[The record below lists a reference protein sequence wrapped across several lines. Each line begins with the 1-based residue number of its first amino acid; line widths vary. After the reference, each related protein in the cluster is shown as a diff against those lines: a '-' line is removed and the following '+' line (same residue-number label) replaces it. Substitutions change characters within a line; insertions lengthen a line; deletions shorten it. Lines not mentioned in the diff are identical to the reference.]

1 ELGGVFTPPEGNHL
15 VPVGWYIDYDG
26 GNHIRSNGGA
36 GGACGPGVSTYRA
49 LTDFSKMDANF
60 DALLQSFADHDNDPA
75 SFPEVQNVYIVYEQQ
90 NRVTVR
96 HYLYDPSLGA
106 GAATTTKVLADTSAV
121 IVDGGAYNGMPL
133 GLAGMV
139 AVGATSTDGTTVFQ
153 NNPTAAGI
161 MAGGSLGDGSGGA
174 VSQITG
180 HGSSKFE
187 FVGAPT
193 ASQAQFFTVR
203 IGAVNSDA
211 TISYYYEMAGADGIP
226 NSDSITVTAR
236 FVDRSGAAVA
246 AAHVLG
252 VRKGR
257 PLAVTND
264 GSASGNAAHSIVPT
278 PVDAEKPNAKWLFSG
293 EPTADANPPRFGD
306 SDPNP
311 NSHPEKWVVNST
323 ADEQILFYYDY
334 ATDGSTPDRDQ
345 WVRVYYTAFDGLS
358 GAANVK
364 LKDADTNIALVSKAF
379 EKDAPSF
386 PGYVYAGLFHG
397 IYADGDT
404 GAKPGG
410 LDPDDK
416 RLTLTPSER
425 AGAPTDT
432 WTFVYEPGATFTASV
447 DGIAD
452 RVTSRILTLEFSA
465 PVKGLLASELSLE
478 GMGADSGAASFG
490 TPVGLG
496 GNPSDGYATWTVPLS
511 GVAQGGARVSISRNA
526 FSFAPEEGG
535 ADEVSLSKGP
545 ALVSAAFNG
554 EEDRATTSVLTLS
567 FDKPIAD
574 LNTLATASLT
584 ASGEG
589 RADIAELSAA
599 APAVTDTDDPDYG
612 KIWKLIIGGV
622 FRQGSVTVTVS
633 LPAALY
639 TLEPDTASG
648 SAWAERRYL
657 VYHKGSADFVSGAPP
672 LAVGSAGFGYIF
684 ASEFTQTVADAGTL
698 SKPGYTLYGWS
709 ESDPWAAG
717 GSDTPSRTYFRG
729 ERITLDTPW
738 TRKADPNA
746 LGGAAPPEGATE
758 LFPVWLAPPQP
769 RLNAPVVVAGGSAML
784 TGRVLRVTHDFT
796 VRLEYRAV
804 GAPGWTVLFDES
816 EYGTLGAGGAQPAWR
831 FFDSDT
837 DAPAWYIPAAA
848 LTPGR
853 DYEVRLTATD
863 AEVARN
869 APYAIDTAVFR
880 VPASGGY
887 GGGGAEIPGIVD
899 NQSGDSRKAIVTIQ
913 EGNIV
918 VAAPIALSVGNGE
931 RVRFTFTHIADGYY
945 NVVADFDGE
954 RVTRGVR
961 VADGIVY
968 EVISGRRIDDS
979 NLLTLV
985 LGRTQSVVQ
994 ILEGA
999 PPASVDGLPELFG
1012 ARNIFDAIGNALD
1025 GLVNTGGIVELK
1037 LMVDYLGG
1045 GASGAA
1051 SRIPAADKS
1060 AIVAAA
1066 AAKAHTAVEYYDFSL
1081 VKTCYDRFGIP
1092 AGDPQHITDVGAG
1105 RSLVISF
1112 RLPSTVSTGALA
1124 AVYRVHGTGAGGKPA
1139 VQALGLGAE
1148 NKNAAGEYFEVDGQ
1162 YVLIHAGKFS
1172 TYALATAPV
1181 GGTSDYDN
1189 DNGDSGG
1196 GKSHGKKGGKGGGSG
1211 GASGSGGGYSPG
1223 TGDSANPI
1231 LWALLAAAS
1240 ILIAVLAAKRHRR
1253 RASAQGGGARAR
1265 GQGQSTE

>member
-60 DALLQSFADHDNDPA
+60 DGLLQSFADHDED
-75 SFPEVQNVYIVYEQQ
+75 SSEFPEVQNVYIVYEQQ

-106 GAATTTKVLADTSAV
+106 GAATTTKVSADTSAV
-121 IVDGGAYNGMPL
+121 IVDGAAYNGMPL

-139 AVGATSTDGTTVFQ
+139 AVGATSTDSTTVFR
-153 NNPTAAGI
+153 NNPTASGI

-193 ASQAQFFTVR
+193 ASQAQFFTVG
-203 IGAVNSDA
+203 IGSVNSDA
-211 TISYYYEMAGADGIP
+211 TISYYYEMAGAGGIP

-246 AAHVLG
+246 TAHVLG
-252 VRKGR
+252 ARKGQ
-257 PLAVTND
+257 PLTVTND
-264 GSASGNAAHSIVPT
+264 GSAGGNAAHSIVPT
-278 PVDAEKPNAKWLFSG
+278 PADAAKPNAKWLFSG

-323 ADEQILFYYDY
+323 VDEQILFYYDY

-364 LKDADTNIALVSKAF
+364 LKDADTVIALVGNAF

-386 PGYVYAGLFHG
+386 AGYVYAGLFHG
-397 IYADGDT
+397 AYAEGDT
-404 GAKPGG
+404 GDKPDG

-416 RLTLTPSER
+416 RLTLTLADR

-432 WTFVYEPGATFTASV
+432 WTFVYEYGAAFSASV
-447 DGIAD
+447 DGVKD
-452 RVTSRILTLEFSA
+452 RITSQTLTLEFSA
-465 PVKGLLASELSLE
+465 PVKGLLASELALE
-478 GMGADSGAASFG
+478 GLGENPGAVSFG
-490 TPVGLG
+490 TPVGYN
-496 GNPSDGYATWTVPLS
+496 GNPADGYATWTVPLS
-511 GVAQGGARVSISRNA
+511 GVVQGNARVAISRTA
-526 FSFAPEEGG
+526 FSFAPETSG
-535 ADEVSLSKGP
+535 ADGISLCRGP
-545 ALVSAAFNG
+545 ALLSAAFDG
-554 EEDRATTSVLTLS
+554 EEDRETSGTLTLS
-567 FDKPIAD
+567 FDKTVAD
-574 LNTLATASLT
+574 LNTLATASIS

-589 RADIAELSAA
+589 RADIAGLSAA
-599 APAVTDTDDPDYG
+599 VPSIADTDDPDYG
-612 KIWKLIIGGV
+612 KIWKLTVGGV
-622 FRQGSVTVTVS
+622 SRQGTVSVRVS

-648 SAWAERRYL
+648 PAWAERRYL
-657 VYHKGSADFVSGAPP
+657 VYHRGSADFVSGAPP

-684 ASEFTQTVADAGTL
+684 ASNFTQTVADAGTL

-717 GSDTPSRTYFRG
+717 SSDAPFRTYFRG

-746 LGGAAPPEGATE
+746 QGGAAPPEGATE
-758 LFPVWLAPPQP
+758 LYPVWLAPPQP
-769 RLNAPVVVAGGSAML
+769 RLNAPVVLAGGSAML

-804 GAPGWTVLFDES
+804 GASGWTVLFDES
-816 EYGTLGAGGAQPAWR
+816 EYGALGGGGAQPVWR
-831 FFDSDT
+831 FFDGDT
-837 DAPAWYIPAAA
+837 DAPAWYISASA
-848 LTPGR
+848 LAPGR

-869 APYAIDTAVFR
+869 APSAFDTAVFR
-880 VPASGGY
+880 VPDSSGY

-899 NQSGDSRKAIVTIQ
+899 NQSGDSRKAIVTLQ
-913 EGNIV
+913 EGNVV
-918 VAAPIALSVGNGE
+918 VAAPVVVSVGDGE
-931 RVRFTFTHIADGYY
+931 SARFVFSHVADGYY

-961 VADGIVY
+961 VAGGNVY
-968 EVISGRRIDDS
+968 EVISGSRIDDS

-985 LGRTQSVVQ
+985 LGRTQSVVK

-1012 ARNIFDAIGNALD
+1012 VRNIFDAIGNALD
-1025 GLVNTGGIVELK
+1025 GLVNSGGIVELK
-1037 LMVDYLGG
+1037 LLVDYLGG
-1045 GASGAA
+1045 GAQGAGAGIPTGDRTAIESAA
-1051 SRIPAADKS
+1051 S
-1060 AIVAAA
+1060 
-1066 AAKAHTAVEYYDFSL
+1066 AKGHTAVEYYDFSL

-1092 AGDPQHITDVGAG
+1092 AGDPQPIDDVGAG
-1105 RSLVISF
+1105 RSLVIAF
-1112 RLPSTVSTGALA
+1112 RLPNTVSAGALA
-1124 AVYRVHGTGAGGKPA
+1124 AVYRVHGTDQGGNPA
-1139 VQALGLGAE
+1139 VQTLGSGEA

-1172 TYALATAPV
+1172 TYALATAPPQSDD
-1181 GGTSDYDN
+1181 GTSDYDKGDGSGGTDSGADQGGN
-1189 DNGDSGG
+1189 KGKGSGKGKNSGNGKGVTSGG
-1196 GKSHGKKGGKGGGSG
+1196 GTAGE
-1211 GASGSGGGYSPG
+1211 GGYSPY
-1223 TGDSANPI
+1223 TGDSAMPA
-1231 LWALLAAAS
+1231 LWALLAAACV
-1240 ILIAVLAAKRHRR
+1240 LIAVLVARR
-1253 RASAQGGGARAR
+1253 GRRQ
-1265 GQGQSTE
+1265 